1 MQTVP
6 QNSRQGEHVVHE
18 RIRCQR
24 SAIIRINSS
33 SDIAILGT
41 ECDANG
47 IFVRRNCEPRSLV
60 CFMDLRPPTIQQS
73 LVGPSDQRNLYNS

>member
-60 CFMDLRPPTIQQS
+60 CFMDLRSVS
-73 LVGPSDQRNLYNS
+73 LLWDSKWMISKGKSSF